1 MSAEMIHYEMK
12 RDKKVLDDIM
22 ISEMM
27 LLADRQEMFGN
38 NTNVGVGED
47 DGELE
52 LLELHKYEVLY
63 A

>member
-1 MSAEMIHYEMK
+1 MAEMIHYEME
-12 RDKKVLDDIM
+12 RNKKVLDDIM
-22 ISEMM
+22 VSEMM
-27 LLADRQEMFGN
+27 LLADREKMFD
-38 NTNVGVGED
+38 TNVGVGED

>member
-1 MSAEMIHYEMK
+1 MAEMIHYEMK
-12 RDKKVLDDIM
+12 RNKKVLDDIM
-22 ISEMM
+22 VSEMM
-27 LLADRQEMFGN
+27 LLADREKMFD
-38 NTNVGVGED
+38 TNVGVGED